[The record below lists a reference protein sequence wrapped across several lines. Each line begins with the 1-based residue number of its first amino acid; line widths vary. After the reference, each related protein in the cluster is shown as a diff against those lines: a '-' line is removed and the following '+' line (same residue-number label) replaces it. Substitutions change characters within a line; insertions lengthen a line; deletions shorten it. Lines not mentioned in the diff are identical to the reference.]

1 MNKKFYEKQFKTL
14 LKAKSGKKF
23 YIKKSE
29 AFFKI
34 KKYID
39 KATQSFELAQFIK
52 NSNQNAKDYWAIT
65 ICYYSML
72 YLAKALIL
80 TKGYETDDH
89 HSTQISLTK
98 LFSPEKIDNKDINY
112 FNQTKIILEQEY
124 INYFEDAKKESHT
137 SRYDP
142 TKTYKTRRVEEV
154 FSNTQEFI
162 SKLLILLEKWI

>member
-1 MNKKFYEKQFKTL
+1 MNKKFYEQQFKTL
-14 LKAKSGKKF
+14 LKKSSGKKF
-23 YIKKSE
+23 YIKNSD
-29 AFFKI
+29 ATFKI

-39 KATQSFELAQFIK
+39 KATQSFELAQFVK
-52 NSNQNAKDYWAIT
+52 TSNQNAKDYWTIT

-89 HSTQISLTK
+89 HSTQISLKK
-98 LFSPEKIDNKDINY
+98 LFSPEKINEKDIKN
-112 FNQTKIILEQEY
+112 FNQTIIILEQEY
-124 INYFEDAKKESHT
+124 INYFEDAKKESHA

-154 FSNTQEFI
+154 FANAQEFI
-162 SKLLILLEKWI
+162 SKLIILLEEWL